1 MIEDM
6 EKNEVIQKIEAIVAT
21 CVNHHDFTMTEATKP
36 DEIVGWDSL
45 SNAMILTAIEQ
56 EFNVKFKFSDMI
68 AWHYIGELADIV
80 LVKSE
85 GLRA

>member
-1 MIEDM
+1 MN
-6 EKNEVIQKIEAIVAT
+6 KKEVLEKIEAIVAASL
-21 CVNHHDFTMTEATKP
+21 NHHDFTMSEDTKP

-68 AWHYIGELADIV
+68 KWHSIGELADIV

-85 GLRA
+85 GLKA

>member
-1 MIEDM
+1 MN
-6 EKNEVIQKIEAIVAT
+6 KKEVLEKIEAIVAASL
-21 CVNHHDFTMTEATKP
+21 NHHDFTMSEDTKP

-68 AWHYIGELADIV
+68 KWHSIGELADIV
-80 LVKSE
+80 LVKRE
-85 GLRA
+85 GLKA